1 MRIFEIA
8 DAEAQLALWKL
19 VNDSVWTAIQ
29 TQQHEQAKQKAA
41 AQQQKKSKRSK
52 RISKRSISTPAPI
65 PKIPKPTHTLAKPKQ
80 QNATSSANPYQQQP
94 QKVATPTNA
103 KPNPQPYPQ
112 AKPAYPP
119 KSSPTISATP
129 TANASSPASNVAAQ
143 INPLQQQRQQLL
155 PPQNAL
161 SAQKKRVLPNKRA

>member
-52 RISKRSISTPAPI
+52 RISKRSISAPAPL
-65 PKIPKPTHTLAKPKQ
+65 PKIPKPMPKLAAPNKPIANPPQQPAQKHPTHTYAKL
-80 QNATSSANPYQQQP
+80 S
-94 QKVATPTNA
+94 
-103 KPNPQPYPQ
+103 PQPYPQ
-112 AKPAYPP
+112 AKTAYPP
-119 KSSPTISATP
+119 KPLPTTSTTP
-129 TANASSPASNVAAQ
+129 TVNASSPTNNVAAQ
-143 INPLQQQRQQLL
+143 INPTQQQRQQPL

-161 SAQKKRVLPNKRA
+161 LAQKKRVLPNKRA

>member
-52 RISKRSISTPAPI
+52 RISKRSISAPAPL
-65 PKIPKPTHTLAKPKQ
+65 PKMPKPMPKLAAPNKHP
-80 QNATSSANPYQQQP
+80 
-94 QKVATPTNA
+94 TPTYA
-103 KPNPQPYPQ
+103 KPNPQPYTQ
-112 AKPAYPP
+112 AKTAYPP
-119 KSSPTISATP
+119 KPLPTISATP
-129 TANASSPASNVAAQ
+129 TANVSNPTSNVAAQ
-143 INPLQQQRQQLL
+143 INPTQQQRQQPL

-161 SAQKKRVLPNKRA
+161 LTQKKRVLPNKRA

>member
-52 RISKRSISTPAPI
+52 RISKRSISAPAPL
-65 PKIPKPTHTLAKPKQ
+65 PKIPKPMPKLAAPNKPITNPPQQQAQKHPTPTYAKPS
-80 QNATSSANPYQQQP
+80 T
-94 QKVATPTNA
+94 
-103 KPNPQPYPQ
+103 QPYPQ
-112 AKPAYPP
+112 AKTAYPP
-119 KSSPTISATP
+119 KSLPTTSTTP
-129 TANASSPASNVAAQ
+129 TANANSQTSNVTAQ
-143 INPLQQQRQQLL
+143 INPTQQQRQQPL
-155 PPQNAL
+155 PTQNAL
-161 SAQKKRVLPNKRA
+161 LTQKKRVLPNKRA

>member
-52 RISKRSISTPAPI
+52 RISKRSVSAPAPI
-65 PKIPKPTHTLAKPKQ
+65 P
-80 QNATSSANPYQQQP
+80 NANVSNPI
-94 QKVATPTNA
+94 T
-103 KPNPQPYPQ
+103 
-112 AKPAYPP
+112 
-119 KSSPTISATP
+119 
-129 TANASSPASNVAAQ
+129 NVAAQ
-143 INPLQQQRQQLL
+143 INPTQQQRQQAL
-155 PPQNAL
+155 PQQSAL
-161 SAQKKRVLPNKRA
+161 SAQKKRVLPNKRM

>member
-41 AQQQKKSKRSK
+41 AQQQKKSKCSK
-52 RISKRSISTPAPI
+52 RVSKRSISAPALI
-65 PKIPKPTHTLAKPKQ
+65 PKIPKPMPKLAAPKKPI
-80 QNATSSANPYQQQP
+80 ANPPQQP
-94 QKVATPTNA
+94 AQKHP
-103 KPNPQPYPQ
+103 
-112 AKPAYPP
+112 
-119 KSSPTISATP
+119 TP
-129 TANASSPASNVAAQ
+129 TANASSPTSNVAAQ
-143 INPLQQQRQQLL
+143 INPTQQQRQQPL

-161 SAQKKRVLPNKRA
+161 LAQKKRVLPNKRA

>member
-52 RISKRSISTPAPI
+52 RVGKRSISAPAPI
-65 PKIPKPTHTLAKPKQ
+65 PKLPKPTPKLATPHKPI
-80 QNATSSANPYQQQP
+80 ANPSQQP
-94 QKVATPTNA
+94 AQKHPTPTYV
-103 KPNPQPYPQ
+103 KPNPQPYQQ
-112 AKPAYPP
+112 AKTAYPP
-119 KSSPTISATP
+119 KPLPTISATP
-129 TANASSPASNVAAQ
+129 TANVSNPTSNVAAQ
-143 INPLQQQRQQLL
+143 INPTQQQRQQPL
-155 PPQNAL
+155 PSQNAL
-161 SAQKKRVLPNKRA
+161 LTQKKRVLPNKRM